1 MARPQRSLLRRLLIR
16 VPIPVLALLFG
27 LLAGGAA
34 WYAIDR
40 IQTRALAE
48 IFDQELESQLLQQAR
63 VGLIR
68 FDQYRDTYAAVIRLL
83 ANHRHLSDYLAP
95 VIWAADDEVQLVS
108 YRTGPPP
115 WLPDTDLWRG
125 GIRPSHILLVDTAG
139 RIREAYHLS
148 DEPIPRDLLGDAHP
162 LTLGGERTAFM
173 TRLDGRPYLIA
184 SDLAEDPG
192 HHILGSLVL
201 LVPIDSAFL
210 AASQH
215 AVGSD
220 AAVVA
225 ILDSDARHVL
235 ASSDE
240 INVRPGDNVDRLSAG
255 YVVTA
260 QSFFDYEGS
269 DLNMLFATLVPRAGV
284 EATGARVLDLERRQ
298 RLIGAGVL
306 ILVFVALF
314 IVVSGRINR
323 LLQRMSKFSRR
334 ALDME
339 QPAIERGNQ
348 LLILE
353 EWIHDFAALVM
364 HAREETRARHE
375 EEMRESEA
383 LTAALMETSLD
394 SIITVDEHGRII
406 EFNPT
411 AAQTFGYDR
420 DAMLGRQFDRILL
433 ARQSR
438 SAFLQRFDDCS
449 ALGPAEVDPR
459 RFELRAKNREGQEF
473 PVELAIKPTPLH
485 DRLLFTVYVHD
496 ISERKRQ
503 EAEIK
508 SLAAIPSE
516 SPIPVLR
523 VNRPGVVIYANGPS
537 EPLLRHWGCHR
548 LQTLPV
554 YWKQQVQSVLDD
566 GRTRELEVH
575 TDHGIYSLLFAPI
588 GELDYVNIY
597 ARDITKV
604 REAEEE
610 ARRRQNEL
618 VHVARLSTM
627 GEMATGIA
635 HELNQPLSAIVNFAN
650 GSARRLELRVGSS
663 EDLLHALAQ
672 ITLQARRAG
681 EIIKRL
687 RGMVSRQQPVR
698 RLVDLNALARETCA
712 MVAHE
717 TRKLEVT
724 LELALAREE
733 LLIRADPV
741 QIEQVLLN
749 LIRNALDALAE
760 MPVPDRRLAL
770 SSGSLEGERVYLS
783 VEDHGKGIRPDVM
796 EHLFEPFFT
805 TKSAGMGMGL
815 AITQTIVNDHHG
827 KIRADS
833 WPGRG
838 SVFTLELPAAA
849 AMIKSAAS

>member
-1 MARPQRSLLRRLLIR
+1 VVKLRGSILRRLLIR
-16 VPIPVLALLFG
+16 VPIPVLALVSG
-27 LLAGGAA
+27 LVAGSIA
-34 WYAIDR
+34 WFVIDR
-40 IQTRALAE
+40 VQTRALAE
-48 IFDQELESQLLQQAR
+48 IFEEELENQLYQQAR

-68 FDQYRDTYAAVIRLL
+68 FDQYRKTYAAVIRLL
-83 ANHRHLSDYLAP
+83 ANHRHLSDYLEP
-95 VIWAADDEVQLVS
+95 VIWASDDPVDTVS
-108 YRTGPPP
+108 YRSGPPP

-139 RIREAYHLS
+139 RIREAYHLN
-148 DEPIPRDLLGDAHP
+148 DAPIPQDLLADSA
-162 LTLGGERTAFM
+162 TLVPGQERQAFL
-173 TRLDGRPYLIA
+173 TRLDGRPYLVA

-210 AASQH
+210 AASQL
-215 AVGSD
+215 ADNSRS
-220 AAVVA
+220 AIVA
-225 ILDSDARHVL
+225 ILDSDAQHVL
-235 ASSDE
+235 SSSDE
-240 INVRPGDNVDRLSAG
+240 HIIRAGQTVDELGHRF
-255 YVVTA
+255 VVTA
-260 QSFFDYEGS
+260 QSFFEYEGS
-269 DLNMLFATLVPRAGV
+269 DLNMLFATFVRRAGV
-284 EATGARVLDLERRQ
+284 EATGQRVLELERQQ
-298 RLIGAGVL
+298 RLVGAGIL

-314 IVVSGRINR
+314 ILVSGRINR
-323 LLQRMSKFSRR
+323 LLRRMSQFSRR

-353 EWIHDFAALVM
+353 DWIRDFVALVLR
-364 HAREETRARHE
+364 AREEMRARHE
-375 EEMRESEA
+375 EAMRESEA

-394 SIITVDEHGRII
+394 SIVTVDEHGRVI
-406 EFNPT
+406 EFNET

-420 DAMLGRQFDRILL
+420 DAMLGRRFDRMLL
-433 ARQSR
+433 APGSR
-438 SAFLQRFDDCS
+438 EAFMQRFVD
-449 ALGPAEVDPR
+449 AATRRPEGRDPR
-459 RFELRAKNREGQEF
+459 RFELQARNRDNQEF
-473 PVELAIKPTPLH
+473 PVELAIKPTLLH

-523 VNRPGVVIYANGPS
+523 VNRPGVIIYANGPS
-537 EPLLRHWGCHR
+537 DPLLAHWGCHR

-554 YWKQQVQSVLDD
+554 YWKQQVQSVLDE
-566 GRTRELEVH
+566 GRTRELEVP
-575 TDHGIYSLLFAPI
+575 TDAGIYSLLLAPI
-588 GELDYVNIY
+588 SELGYVNIY
-597 ARDITKV
+597 ARDITKM

-650 GSARRLELRVGSS
+650 GSARRLKLRIGSS
-663 EDLLHALAQ
+663 GDLLHALEQ
-672 ITLQARRAG
+672 ITLQAKRAG

-698 RLVDLNALARETCA
+698 RMVDLNELARETCA
-712 MVAHE
+712 MVGHE
-717 TRKLEVT
+717 IRKLEVT
-724 LELALAREE
+724 FELALAQEA
-733 LLIRADPV
+733 LTIRADPV

-749 LIRNALDALAE
+749 LVRNALDALAE
-760 MPVPDRRLAL
+760 VPVARRSLLL
-770 SSGSLEGERVYLS
+770 SSGSLEGDRVYLS
-783 VEDHGKGIRPDVM
+783 VEDSGQGIRPSVR

-805 TKSAGMGMGL
+805 TKTEGMGMGL

-827 KIRADS
+827 RIRADS

-838 SVFTLELPAAA
+838 TVFTLELPAAA
-849 AMIKSAAS
+849 MIKSVAS